1 MFLEVTTVEGVLRRT
16 IAGLQQDQPLR
27 RANEPEDADKIE
39 TYVKRIEDLLNLNQ
53 PFHVV
58 SFENYL
64 RGIS

>member
-1 MFLEVTTVEGVLRRT
+1 MEGVLRRT

-64 RGIS
+64 SGIS

>member
-58 SFENYL
+58 SFF
-64 RGIS
+64 